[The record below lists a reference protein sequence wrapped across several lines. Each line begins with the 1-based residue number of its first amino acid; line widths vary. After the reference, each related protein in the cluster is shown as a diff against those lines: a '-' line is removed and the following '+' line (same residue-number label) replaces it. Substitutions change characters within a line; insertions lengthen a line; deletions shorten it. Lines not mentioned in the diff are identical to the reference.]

1 MLNKEINDMLKDMN
15 YEKQKEVLRYL
26 KDDKSY
32 DDNCNVIETLVD
44 ATIEA
49 VKAIGR
55 LLFK

>member
-15 YEKQKEVLRYL
+15 YEKQKEVLHYL
-26 KDDKSY
+26 EDDQSY
-32 DDNCNVIETLVD
+32 DDNCNVIEILVD
-44 ATIEA
+44 TTIEA

>member
-26 KDDKSY
+26 EDDQSY
-32 DDNCNVIETLVD
+32 DDNCNVIEILVD
-44 ATIEA
+44 STIEA

>member
-26 KDDKSY
+26 EDDQSY
-32 DDNCNVIETLVD
+32 DDSCNVIEILVD
-44 ATIEA
+44 TTIEA

>member
-1 MLNKEINDMLKDMN
+1 MLNKEINDILKDMN
-15 YEKQKEVLRYL
+15 YEKQKEVLHYL
-26 KDDKSY
+26 KDDQSY
-32 DDNCNVIETLVD
+32 DDNCNVIEILVD

>member
-15 YEKQKEVLRYL
+15 YEKQKEVLHYL
-26 KDDKSY
+26 EDNQSY
-32 DDNCNVIETLVD
+32 DDNCNVIEILVNT
-44 ATIEA
+44 TIEA

>member
-26 KDDKSY
+26 EDNQSY
-32 DDNCNVIETLVD
+32 DDNCNVIEILVD
-44 ATIEA
+44 TTIEA

>member
-26 KDDKSY
+26 EDDQSY
-32 DDNCNVIETLVD
+32 DDNCNVIEILVD
-44 ATIEA
+44 TTIEA

>member
-15 YEKQKEVLRYL
+15 NEKQKEVIHYL
-26 KDDKSY
+26 EENQSY
-32 DDNCNVIETLVD
+32 DDNCNVIEILVD
-44 ATIEA
+44 TTIEA

>member
-15 YEKQKEVLRYL
+15 YEKQKEVLHYL
-26 KDDKSY
+26 EDNQSY
-32 DDNCNVIETLVD
+32 DDNCNVIEILVNT
-44 ATIEA
+44 TIET

>member
-15 YEKQKEVLRYL
+15 YEKQKEVLHYL
-26 KDDKSY
+26 EDNQSY
-32 DDNCNVIETLVD
+32 DDNCNVIEILVD
-44 ATIEA
+44 TTIEA

>member
-26 KDDKSY
+26 EDDQSY
-32 DDNCNVIETLVD
+32 DDNCNVIEILVD

>member
-15 YEKQKEVLRYL
+15 YEKQKEVLHYL
-26 KDDKSY
+26 EDNQSY
-32 DDNCNVIETLVD
+32 DDNCNIIEILVD
-44 ATIEA
+44 TTIEA

>member
-15 YEKQKEVLRYL
+15 YEKQKEVLHYL
-26 KDDKSY
+26 KDDQSY
-32 DDNCNVIETLVD
+32 DSCNVIEILVD